1 MFKRKLLVLAQ
12 VALLGSS
19 AFAMDVPPET
29 SIPLPLE
36 TQTRGWYNSFQDIYK
51 FVSPSNAMLILP
63 ETLVNVRF
71 KGRYGPHNPKFL
83 CHYQI
88 TNPSDDHQPT
98 SEVDSPQDQTS
109 AIIQHFFPSPAG
121 GILRTPALNKFD
133 LIARIDINAIG
144 KLLQI
149 YVSYITQME
158 KTETASGI
166 VPDKQEFF
174 DKFEEFFDDRLKRLK
189 QDKRAYNILLEQ
201 WEKAGVNLDNLP
213 KIYATMFTDAF
224 EERAYYPAHL
234 IEYTLLAYAWKKTGN
249 KGQILTL
256 INESLKDFKDPK
268 QVKKK
273 VIPFSEQ
280 LYWQWKQEAVKNN
293 KLIPWRFKEWVQDP
307 EKLIFMTVGYSLFE
321 DRYPKMLDSGIA
333 VFSLSSTRKIQFPD
347 CGETS
352 LRNFF
357 NFMISNS
364 VDKKFDRE
372 ILLKAFP
379 GIKGEIIEFYT
390 NTQPNYTNVLGIEKD
405 KNAWADSISGLD
417 PQKVGYRQPGCN
429 IKGDGIDNMLSVLQE
444 ILGDDEL
451 KKIDLKSKE
460 ESRAKKLQYVIDKF
474 NEARPDI
481 NVSWSQSGRS
491 TKLSD
496 FPSITFMVNGIPVF
510 EWMFLPGHFNFHPIA
525 KKNESVNWLL
535 NSAVGFENIL
545 NSSLSD
551 SLKRLLLPFYMGNV
565 SKENYLSNHER
576 KQRIKGY
583 AYEFLFGNPMN
594 GNEQILE
601 VLDNALSLNSEDPS
615 LQNLTKTLI
624 RKSFTTDDRAGDR
637 MLISFLFKYKSVFED
652 ITSQDFGE
660 RVAKL
665 YTQTLNYFNPQII
678 QTNPLFAASY
688 FEELFT
694 TPLSSKLID
703 YIINNWPKN
712 SLKSLMTDQIL
723 HIASKHNHV
732 SVMEVLLKNE
742 QTHQICF
749 SPDNIKK
756 LKSNRTLHIASKYGH
771 VSIVNVLLKDKL
783 AREILLSPKHIK
795 NKDDNTP
802 LHIASKYG
810 HVSIVNVL
818 LKDKLAREILL
829 SPEHI
834 KDQDDNTPLHIASEA
849 GHESVVE
856 ALLKDK
862 LAREILLSH
871 QYIRDRFDNTP
882 LHIASEAGHESLVE
896 ALLKEEPARE
906 ILLSSEYIIDLYS
919 NNAPLHIASKAGH
932 VSVVEALLKD
942 ELARKILLSHEYI
955 IDRYGNTPLHIASK
969 YGHVSIVN
977 VLLKDELARKILLSH
992 EYIIDRYGNTPLHI
1006 ASEAGHVSVV
1016 EALLKDELARKIL
1029 LSPEHIKNKDDNT
1042 PLHIA
1047 SKYGHVSI
1055 VNVLLK
1061 DELARKILLSL
1072 KYIKGLDNT
1081 PLWGRSLFRSNT
1093 RST

>member
-1 MFKRKLLVLAQ
+1 MLKRKLLVLAQ
-12 VALLGSS
+12 IALLGSS

-88 TNPSDDHQPT
+88 TNPSDGHQPT

-109 AIIQHFFPSPAG
+109 TIIQHFFPSPAG
-121 GILRTPALNKFD
+121 GILRTPALDKFD

-174 DKFEEFFDDRLKRLK
+174 DKFEEFFGDRLKRLK

-280 LYWQWKQEAVKNN
+280 LYWQWRQEAVKNN

-321 DRYPKMLDSGIA
+321 DRYPKMLDSRIA
-333 VFSLSSTRKIQFPD
+333 VFSLSSTGKIQFPD

-405 KNAWADSISGLD
+405 RNAWADSISGLD

-481 NVSWSQSGRS
+481 NVSWSESGRS

-510 EWMFLPGHFNFHPIA
+510 EWMFSPSHFNFLPIA
-525 KKNESVNWLL
+525 KKNESVNWLF
-535 NSAVGFENIL
+535 NSAVGVMPPKKRGEN
-545 NSSLSD
+545 
-551 SLKRLLLPFYMGNV
+551 K
-565 SKENYLSNHER
+565 
-576 KQRIKGY
+576 
-583 AYEFLFGNPMN
+583 
-594 GNEQILE
+594 
-601 VLDNALSLNSEDPS
+601 
-615 LQNLTKTLI
+615 
-624 RKSFTTDDRAGDR
+624 
-637 MLISFLFKYKSVFED
+637 
-652 ITSQDFGE
+652 
-660 RVAKL
+660 
-665 YTQTLNYFNPQII
+665 
-678 QTNPLFAASY
+678 
-688 FEELFT
+688 
-694 TPLSSKLID
+694 
-703 YIINNWPKN
+703 
-712 SLKSLMTDQIL
+712 
-723 HIASKHNHV
+723 
-732 SVMEVLLKNE
+732 
-742 QTHQICF
+742 
-749 SPDNIKK
+749 
-756 LKSNRTLHIASKYGH
+756 
-771 VSIVNVLLKDKL
+771 
-783 AREILLSPKHIK
+783 
-795 NKDDNTP
+795 
-802 LHIASKYG
+802 
-810 HVSIVNVL
+810 
-818 LKDKLAREILL
+818 
-829 SPEHI
+829 
-834 KDQDDNTPLHIASEA
+834 
-849 GHESVVE
+849 
-856 ALLKDK
+856 
-862 LAREILLSH
+862 
-871 QYIRDRFDNTP
+871 
-882 LHIASEAGHESLVE
+882 
-896 ALLKEEPARE
+896 
-906 ILLSSEYIIDLYS
+906 
-919 NNAPLHIASKAGH
+919 
-932 VSVVEALLKD
+932 
-942 ELARKILLSHEYI
+942 
-955 IDRYGNTPLHIASK
+955 
-969 YGHVSIVN
+969 
-977 VLLKDELARKILLSH
+977 
-992 EYIIDRYGNTPLHI
+992 
-1006 ASEAGHVSVV
+1006 
-1016 EALLKDELARKIL
+1016 
-1029 LSPEHIKNKDDNT
+1029 
-1042 PLHIA
+1042 
-1047 SKYGHVSI
+1047 
-1055 VNVLLK
+1055 
-1061 DELARKILLSL
+1061 
-1072 KYIKGLDNT
+1072 
-1081 PLWGRSLFRSNT
+1081 
-1093 RST
+1093 